1 MTELNRKAFS
11 IAEQAAMEVLRP
23 ALAEFGAG
31 FIGAPRLLEGELNGF
46 DQWWFI
52 ITGNDMRNQPLFAQQ
67 TAFTGEAYVEGVF
80 SDRARAW
87 EFIVAA
93 HEVLPVKFVK
103 SIRELS
109 TGSSSPTNQLEPF
122 KLHGREGQWLLNHVV
137 VPLFIVVD
145 YTYVEPEP
153 EET

>member
-1 MTELNRKAFS
+1 MN
-11 IAEQAAMEVLRP
+11 VLRP

-31 FIGAPRLLEGELNGF
+31 FVGAPRLLEGELNGY

-52 ITGNDMRNQPLFAQQ
+52 LTGNDMRNQPRQAKQ

-80 SDRARAW
+80 ADRSRAW

-93 HEVLPVKFVK
+93 HEVLPVVSTR

-109 TGSSSPTNQLEPF
+109 TGSASPTNQLEPF
-122 KLHGREGQWLLNHVV
+122 KLHGRDGQFLLNHVV

-145 YTYVEPEP
+145 YTYFDP